1 MKRNV
6 SNEVTVTTTSV
17 GPYNDT
23 YTTDDVTLF
32 KFSENIATIFDIYF
46 STSKPCF
53 LHTICA
59 DVSLIKATAVH
70 DIIFLS
76 S

>member
-1 MKRNV
+1 MMVNKKNLKLNV

-32 KFSENIATIFDIYF
+32 KFRKKSPVN
-46 STSKPCF
+46 
-53 LHTICA
+53 
-59 DVSLIKATAVH
+59 
-70 DIIFLS
+70 
-76 S
+76 